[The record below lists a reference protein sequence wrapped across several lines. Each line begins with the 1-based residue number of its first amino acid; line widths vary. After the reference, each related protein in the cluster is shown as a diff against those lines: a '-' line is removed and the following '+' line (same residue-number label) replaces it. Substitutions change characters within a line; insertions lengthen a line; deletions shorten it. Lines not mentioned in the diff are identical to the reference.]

1 MKYIIKP
8 LITEEEIQKKVK
20 ELAEQITIDYTGK
33 SLLLIG
39 LLRGSSIF
47 LADISRKIDPE
58 KVDLTIDFMNVSSYG
73 NSMESSREIKI
84 LKDLDEEVNK
94 RHILIIEDIVDT
106 GRTLREV
113 KNILNT
119 RMPETFKICTLLDKP
134 ERREVEIEVD
144 YIGFK
149 IPDEF
154 VVGYGIDYAQK
165 HRTLSYIGKVE
176 KIED

>member
-1 MKYIIKP
+1 MKYIIEN
-8 LITEEEIQKKVK
+8 LISEEEISKKVEEMGSK
-20 ELAEQITIDYTGK
+20 ITKDYSGK

-47 LADISRKIDPE
+47 LADIARKIDAS
-58 KVDLTIDFMNVSSYG
+58 KVELTLDFMNVSSYG
-73 NSMESSREIKI
+73 NEMSSSREVKI
-84 LKDLDEEVNK
+84 LKDLDEDVNN

-106 GRTLREV
+106 GRTLKEV
-113 KNILNT
+113 KNILIN
-119 RMPETFKICTLLDKP
+119 RNPASFKIATLLDKP

-149 IPDEF
+149 IPDVF

-165 HRTLSYIGKVE
+165 HRTLPFIGKVVME
-176 KIED
+176 K